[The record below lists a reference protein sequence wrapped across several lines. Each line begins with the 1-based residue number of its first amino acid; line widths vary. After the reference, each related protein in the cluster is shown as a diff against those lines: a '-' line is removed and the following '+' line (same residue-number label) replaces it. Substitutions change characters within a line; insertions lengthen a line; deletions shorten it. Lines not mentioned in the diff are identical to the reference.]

1 MNRGGDILNGT
12 RRRGY
17 NLGLSGCE
25 GIPPITPRGIYNDYP
40 YCHYRRALPGPRH
53 AVAVARALAAVNDR
67 PHPAL
72 DAGRTA
78 QKYAAVAQDFRRSAW
93 QHLEEGDLP

>member
-1 MNRGGDILNGT
+1 MRLKMITNTGIGAAAAPYPAADI
-12 RRRGY
+12 
-17 NLGLSGCE
+17 
-25 GIPPITPRGIYNDYP
+25 
-40 YCHYRRALPGPRH
+40 A
-53 AVAVARALAAVNDR
+53 AAVARALAAVNDR

-93 QHLEEGDLP
+93 RHLEEGDLP